1 MCIAGIARC
10 GLPACENRKTN
21 GKDTN
26 RSHQYRQPARSVQW
40 IAHRDAGRRPWLR
53 TVLWSFLPYFHA
65 LEGLTRST
73 RLHKVFPV
81 ALGPAFVQLS
91 VQLQR
96 ALQPKIRLQKGLTL
110 NELVQCRRRVGVF
123 EAFTMAESVLQL
135 GLQKMRTI
143 YMYTYAYKSSAAHAS
158 AVSRANHRWDGAS
171 EKVGSHQLLAS
182 VSCRTCGTGG
192 LVLSPDSQFDACSLE
207 GESTQQM
214 ARVPERLG
222 WHCSFVGFLWSA
234 LRASLA

>member
-53 TVLWSFLPYFHA
+53 TVLWRFLPYFHA

-96 ALQPKIRLQKGLTL
+96 ALQPKIRLQKGLIP
-110 NELVQCRRRVGVF
+110 NELVQCRRRVGVLRLLLWRNQYCNLGCKKC
-123 EAFTMAESVLQL
+123 APCAYTPVLQL
-135 GLQKMRTI
+135 SVQPYSKAKINKEKTNSMNTKNRRTQKI
-143 YMYTYAYKSSAAHAS
+143 
-158 AVSRANHRWDGAS
+158 G
-171 EKVGSHQLLAS
+171 
-182 VSCRTCGTGG
+182 
-192 LVLSPDSQFDACSLE
+192 
-207 GESTQQM
+207 
-214 ARVPERLG
+214 
-222 WHCSFVGFLWSA
+222 
-234 LRASLA
+234 